1 MTQLA
6 GPSLVHGVLPG
17 TPSFA
22 AARDDLSADVVVARQ
37 PVADATGAVVGY
49 ELVHRAGGGGVGPGA
64 GAEAAGSTVTVA
76 ALLGSLGFGVDELVG
91 RLTVFC
97 RVSRGVLSGEVPIS
111 LPTERTVLDVPAR
124 LLLDPAMREGCRRLG
139 EQGHDIAVSGL
150 DALRGVPGTEVLMSL
165 ADIVRVELGAQST
178 EEVLALVAHHQR
190 AGRALWAVGCDSPQQ
205 VAWAIEHGFDLVQGR
220 AVHRPTVVTGKTV
233 APSARAQLQLST
245 TLLGGEV
252 SVERLQTI
260 LRGEPALVVQLLS
273 LASQGA
279 AGGLRRTV
287 RSLREALVLLGTDR
301 LRQWAGVM
309 LLHRHS
315 SQPTDAL
322 ATGLARARMCELLAP
337 REGIDPEFAFTAG
350 LLSAVDRVL
359 GVPVEEVR
367 RQLEIDPELAAAAF
381 DRETPLGVLVGH
393 VADYR
398 DAVEE
403 GLRPSA
409 ELGDVDLVAAMA
421 FCWAMSYVTA
431 VDEAARTSRP
441 AG

>member
-6 GPSLVHGVLPG
+6 EPSDLVSGSSGEPAGEQWVE
-17 TPSFA
+17 
-22 AARDDLSADVVVARQ
+22 VVVARQ
-37 PVADATGAVVGY
+37 PVADATGVVVGY
-49 ELVHRAGGGGVGPGA
+49 ELVHRPGGTGA
-64 GAEAAGSTVTVA
+64 GPDSGAEVAGSAISIA

-91 RLTVFC
+91 PLTVFC
-97 RVSRGVLSGEVPIS
+97 RVPREVLSGEVPIS
-111 LPTERTVLDVPAR
+111 LPSERTVLDVPAE
-124 LLLDPAMREGCRRLG
+124 LLLDPVVRDGCRQLA

-150 DALRGVPGTEVLMSL
+150 RALAGVPGTEVLLSL
-165 ADIVRVELGAQST
+165 ADLVRIDLASCSPEDVALEVER
-178 EEVLALVAHHQR
+178 HRR
-190 AGRALWAVGCDSPQQ
+190 ADRAVWVDGCDTPQQ
-205 VAWAIEHGFDLVQGR
+205 VAWALEQGVDLVQGR

-252 SVERLQTI
+252 SVERLETI

-315 SQPTDAL
+315 DQPSDAL

-337 REGIDPEFAFTAG
+337 RHGIDPEFAFTAG

-359 GVPVEEVR
+359 GVPSAEVR
-367 RQLEIDPELAAAAF
+367 RQLELDPELAAAAF
-381 DRETPLGVLVGH
+381 DRTTPLGVLVGH

-398 DAVEE
+398 DAVEV
-403 GLRPSA
+403 GVRPGP
-409 ELGDVDLVAAMA
+409 ELGDVDLLAAMA
-421 FCWAMSYVTA
+421 FCWAMSYVNA
-431 VDEAARTSRP
+431 VHQAAR
-441 AG
+441 A

>member
-6 GPSLVHGVLPG
+6 EPLDAAGAPTVPAGPAQPAEQGVE
-17 TPSFA
+17 
-22 AARDDLSADVVVARQ
+22 VVVARQ
-37 PVADATGAVVGY
+37 PVADATGVVVGY
-49 ELVHRAGGGGVGPGA
+49 ELVHRAGGRATGPGA
-64 GAEAAGSTVTVA
+64 GAEAAGSAVTVT

-91 RLTVFC
+91 PLTVFC
-97 RVSRGVLSGEVPIS
+97 RVSREVLAGVDPIS
-111 LPTERTVLDVPAR
+111 LPSERTVLDVPAE
-124 LLLDPAMREGCRRLG
+124 LLLDPVMREGCRRLK

-150 DALRGVPGTEVLMSL
+150 EVLAGVPGTEVLLSL
-165 ADIVRVELGAQST
+165 ADLVRIDLAACPPDRLAGEVERHRRSD
-178 EEVLALVAHHQR
+178 R
-190 AGRALWAVGCDSPQQ
+190 AVWAVGCDAPAQ
-205 VAWAIEHGFDLVQGR
+205 VARALELGVDLVQGR

-245 TLLGGEV
+245 TLLSGEV
-252 SVERLQTI
+252 SIERLETI

-315 SQPTDAL
+315 DQPADAL

-337 REGIDPEFAFTAG
+337 RQGIDPEFAFTAG
-350 LLSAVDRVL
+350 LLSAVDLVL
-359 GVPVEEVR
+359 GVPTAEVR
-367 RQLEIDPELAAAAF
+367 RQLELDPELAAAAF
-381 DRETPLGVLVGH
+381 DRTSPLGVLVGR

-398 DAVEE
+398 DAVEA
-403 GLRPSA
+403 GVRPGP
-409 ELGDVDLVAAMA
+409 ELGDVDLLAAMA
-421 FCWAMSYVTA
+421 FCWAMAYVNA
-431 VDEAARTSRP
+431 VHEAAR
-441 AG
+441 A